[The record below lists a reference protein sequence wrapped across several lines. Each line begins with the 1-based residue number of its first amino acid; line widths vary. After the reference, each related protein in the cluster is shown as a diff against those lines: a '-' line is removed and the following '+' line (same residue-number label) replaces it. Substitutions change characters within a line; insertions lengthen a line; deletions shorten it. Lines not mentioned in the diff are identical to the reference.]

1 VTTPHHLPTGG
12 NHSLHDAGTAHAAD
26 EDAGEGDD
34 ATHEAQARVAARVQ
48 HEAVRALRSLLP
60 HAPAL
65 GDQAAAAAA
74 AAAVARVAEEVG
86 ATV

>member
-1 VTTPHHLPTGG
+1 
-12 NHSLHDAGTAHAAD
+12 
-26 EDAGEGDD
+26 
-34 ATHEAQARVAARVQ
+34 VAARVQ